1 MKKEKNEGEKTRGK
15 SGKEFGEVARV
26 EGERESRLAWT
37 ENAEHTTATM
47 LMGEDRD
54 KRGEWYL
61 FGDRKIVGRENK
73 TGKGRKEGFWR
84 IEDKAWEGTLWNI
97 RARRFRVRMRGRALP
112 KLR

>member
-1 MKKEKNEGEKTRGK
+1 
-15 SGKEFGEVARV
+15 
-26 EGERESRLAWT
+26 
-37 ENAEHTTATM
+37 M

-84 IEDKAWEGTLWNI
+84 IEDKAREGTLWNI
-97 RARRFRVRMRGRALP
+97 RARRFRARMRERALP
-112 KLR
+112 KLRYTCIHIHTHRGKESLRAREVLQGSPTDAEAAA

>member
-15 SGKEFGEVARV
+15 SGKKFGEVARV
-26 EGERESRLAWT
+26 EGERERVGQLEQKTQS
-37 ENAEHTTATM
+37 TTATM

-84 IEDKAWEGTLWNI
+84 IEDKA
-97 RARRFRVRMRGRALP
+97 
-112 KLR
+112 